1 MVINEKI
8 QKSQRNQQVF
18 PILVDTIIAIMQST
32 MLLKIEIIPHVA
44 KLTDPH
50 NATPLVARTAP
61 NRKKR
66 MIIFSVPLLH
76 IIFNSPDYII
86 TPLII
91 NFFHQI
97 GKKAIEE
104 S

>member
-1 MVINEKI
+1 M
-8 QKSQRNQQVF
+8 
-18 PILVDTIIAIMQST
+18 VDTIIAIMQSA
-32 MLLKIEIIPHVA
+32 MPLKIEIIPHVA
-44 KLTDPH
+44 KLTEPH

-61 NRKKR
+61 NRMKR
-66 MIIFSVPLLH
+66 RIMFSVPILH
-76 IIFNSPDYII
+76 IIFNSPDYVI

-97 GKKAIEE
+97 GKKAIEK